1 MSDVIYYPKNR
12 RANEEYRLLHRD
24 EHGVLLESPSGIQIS
39 VTEAELQSEFTK
51 TTMSASREELVAG
64 VPTARKHAHYFKD
77 VSKFDEMDTYLFCRV
92 WKVEDYSGALHHA
105 IKKIID
111 AGKRGNKDK
120 LKDIKEAKDSLNRY
134 LEIEEM
140 FSGMD

>member
-1 MSDVIYYPKNR
+1 MSDVIYYARNHRPNDK
-12 RANEEYRLLHRD
+12 YRLLHRNAYD
-24 EHGVLLESPSGIQIS
+24 VRLESNSGVQIS
-39 VTEAELQSEFTK
+39 VTEEELLSEFTK

-120 LKDIKEAKDSLNRY
+120 LKDIKEAKDALNRY

>member
-1 MSDVIYYPKNR
+1 MSDVIYYTRNHRPSDK
-12 RANEEYRLLHRD
+12 YRLLHRNAYD
-24 EHGVLLESPSGIQIS
+24 VRLESNSGVQIS
-39 VTEAELQSEFTK
+39 VTEEELLSEFTK